1 MNDSGFWAI
10 KLFFTGLC
18 AAFSAAFGWM
28 GWMIAAWVICMAMD
42 WVTGS
47 IAACRRGEWS
57 SAAAREGIFHK
68 AGMIF
73 VVLIAAIADGVLC
86 LVMAFIPALAGI
98 RYPTVILPVV
108 LVWYIFTEL
117 GSVAE
122 NSAAMGAPVPKFLV
136 RILAATRQAAED
148 AVPDGGKEE

>member
-1 MNDSGFWAI
+1 MNDNGFLAAKI
-10 KLFFTGLC
+10 FFTGLC
-18 AAFSAAFGWM
+18 AAFSAAFGWL
-28 GWMIAAWVICMAMD
+28 GWMVAAWVICMAMD
-42 WVTGS
+42 WITGS

-57 SAAAREGIFHK
+57 SAVAREGIFHK

-86 LVMAFIPALAGI
+86 IVMEFIPALASI
-98 RYPTVILPVV
+98 NYTTVILPVV

-122 NSAAMGAPVPKFLV
+122 NSAAMGAAVPKFLV
-136 RILAATRQAAED
+136 RILAATKQAAED
-148 AVPDGGKEE
+148 AVPDGDNKE